1 MTWRVLVVDDEEE
14 VRKVLRLHLTKEGY
28 EVIEAADGKQAIQK
42 VREGDNPL
50 RLNAIIC
57 DIRMPV
63 ISGTEAIDY
72 FRREF
77 PSIPIV
83 VLTGF
88 IDVQLAVDLMKK
100 GVTDYLVK
108 PVPKEQLIAAVHKA
122 LGVKKPGGERGQQS
136 VLPGA

>member
-1 MTWRVLVVDDEEE
+1 MAWRVLVVDDEEE

-28 EVIEAADGKQAIQK
+28 EVIEATDVKQAIQK
-42 VREGDNPL
+42 VQEGDNPL
-50 RLNAIIC
+50 RLNAIVC
-57 DIRMPV
+57 DIRMPK

-77 PSIPIV
+77 PSIPII

-108 PVPKEQLIAAVHKA
+108 PVPKEQLIAAVQKA
-122 LGVKKPGGERGQQS
+122 LGVKKPGSEQGRQS
-136 VLPGA
+136 FLPGV